1 MDRVTERPSKKT
13 SNVIIHVLFVVFL
26 VYSILPIALFGTTAS
41 EGFEFA
47 TTNSINSH
55 YSSAVFDKSGYNYET
70 RPGEFILYRLTKNF
84 LDIDAL
90 RIGSLYSLL
99 FYILSLISVMII
111 SYNMKICHPIFVGI
125 SFLLLFDYTAS
136 SSQVSSSNIS
146 TSVLIFGISLLSL
159 FFRKGGAILFVA
171 GVFISALAT
180 LFRIDLVF
188 ILPVAGLIPLC
199 FNGITLRSITVCIFI
214 IVASYVVSFSIYNVI
229 GINIAEVLLS
239 NGEKISLFQNWAIDQ
254 IIATLFPFLLPMAL
268 IGTILDTFNSGREY
282 WTRSLARAAFF
293 MGPSILLAFIYSGR
307 MDTPRFLVPAMPFL
321 ALAGGI
327 SVSAFWTAFTRTWRT
342 ALVGFCMIAATITV
356 TWIARTPNY
365 VWDGYRFKYA
375 TYATPIKTLLLKR
388 QLNDADK
395 LLNNFM
401 REFPDQ
407 DTLFIAASWRLYNA
421 QQRFLILNNWTEKG
435 SRQLVNPPISSA
447 SIGCLLYVKES
458 QKLELCLAEL
468 GREYKSYQ
476 QAEEVLIR
484 LSETYSNIYLL
495 TDPAII
501 KNNPALQ
508 SRTHTILESSNSD
521 WDHYTMLLLRMN

>member
-1 MDRVTERPSKKT
+1 MTERPNKKKT
-13 SNVIIHVLFVVFL
+13 DVIIHVLFAALL
-26 VYSILPIALFGTTAS
+26 VYSILPIAFFGTTAS
-41 EGFEFA
+41 EGFEYA

-55 YSSAVFDKSGYNYET
+55 YGSAVFDKNGYNYET
-70 RPGEFILYRLTKNF
+70 RPGEFILYRATNNILN
-84 LDIDAL
+84 IDSL
-90 RIGSLYSLL
+90 RIGSLYSLV
-99 FYILSLISVMII
+99 FYLISLFSVMTI
-111 SYNMKICHPIFVGI
+111 SYNMKLCHPIFSGI

-146 TSVLIFGISLLSL
+146 TSVLIFGICILSS
-159 FFRKGGAILFVA
+159 FFRKGGAILFIS

-188 ILPVAGLIPLC
+188 ILPVAGLAPLC
-199 FNGITLRSITVCIFI
+199 FNGITIRSMRVGIFI
-214 IVASYVVSFSIYNVI
+214 IASSYIVSFSLYNFI
-229 GINIAEVLLS
+229 GVNILDVLLS
-239 NGEKISLFQNWAIDQ
+239 NGGKIDLFQNWAINQ

-268 IGTILDTFNSGREY
+268 IGTLLDAYSSGREH
-282 WTRSLARAAFF
+282 WTRSLARAGFF
-293 MGPSILLAFIYSGR
+293 IGPSILLAFIYSGR

-327 SVSAFWTAFTRTWRT
+327 SVSAFWATLARTWLT
-342 ALVGFCMIAATITV
+342 AAVALCMLAATITI

-395 LLNNFM
+395 QLNNFAQ
-401 REFPDQ
+401 EFRDQ
-407 DTLFIAASWRLYNA
+407 DSLFIAASWRLYNA
-421 QQRFLILNNWTEKG
+421 QQRFLILNNWTEQG
-435 SRQLVNPPISSA
+435 SRQLANLPTSSPN
-447 SIGCLLYVKES
+447 IGCLLYVKET

-476 QAEEVLIR
+476 QAEEILIR

-495 TDPAII
+495 TSPELI

-508 SRTHTILESSNSD
+508 SRTNTILESINSD
-521 WDHYTMLLLRMN
+521 WDHYTMLLLHVN

>member
-1 MDRVTERPSKKT
+1 MTERPSKKT
-13 SNVIIHVLFVVFL
+13 SNVIIHVLFVVLL
-26 VYSILPIALFGTTAS
+26 VYSILPIAFFGTTAS

-47 TTNSINSH
+47 TTNWINSH
-55 YSSAVFDKSGYNYET
+55 YGSAILDKNGYNYET
-70 RPGEFILYRLTKNF
+70 RPGEFILYRATSNILN
-84 LDIDAL
+84 IDSL

-99 FYILSLISVMII
+99 FYIISLFSVMRI
-111 SYNMKICHPIFVGI
+111 SHNMKICHPIFSGI

-136 SSQVSSSNIS
+136 SAQVSSSNIS
-146 TSVLIFGISLLSL
+146 TSVLIFGICLLSS
-159 FFRKGGAILFVA
+159 FFRKGGAILVIA

-188 ILPVAGLIPLC
+188 ILPVAGLVPLC
-199 FNGITLRSITVCIFI
+199 FNGITLRSMWMGVFI
-214 IVASYVVSFSIYNVI
+214 IATSYVISFSLYNFI
-229 GINIAEVLLS
+229 GINILDVLVS
-239 NGEKISLFQNWAIDQ
+239 NGGKISLFQNWAVDQ

-268 IGTILDTFNSGREY
+268 IGTILDAYSSRREY

-293 MGPSILLAFIYSGR
+293 IGPSMLLAFIYSGR

-327 SVSAFWTAFTRTWRT
+327 SASAFWAALARTWLT
-342 ALVGFCMIAATITV
+342 AAVALCMLVATITI

-395 LLNNFM
+395 QLNNFV
-401 REFPDQ
+401 REFRDQ
-407 DTLFIAASWRLYNA
+407 DSLFVAASWRLYNA
-421 QQRFLILNNWTEKG
+421 QQRFLILNDWTEQG
-435 SRQLVNPPISSA
+435 ARRLVNLPISSPN
-447 SIGCLLYVKES
+447 IGCLLYVKET

-501 KNNPALQ
+501 KNNPALR
-508 SRTHTILESSNSD
+508 SRTNTILESINSD
-521 WDHYTMLLLRMN
+521 WDHYTMLLLHMN